1 MKIITKILIFAI
13 CLTLFGGILF
23 LVGCSGNGF
32 DFSKLSSVQIKQME
46 YVEAEGKT
54 LTNLSLNF
62 NSTNF
67 KVILDENAEKVS
79 ISYPQRQNKKGKD
92 LSHIE
97 ITENET
103 GIQIVE
109 DRQKHFYL
117 FDFTNPSVTLTL
129 PKARVYALSLNAST
143 GDINLSDEGSFST
156 LQLTVSTGSIAVSN
170 VTATDLSLTA
180 STGDIRLTDTTAT
193 GNITVQVSTGDIS
206 LTKITAATLSATAST
221 GDVQLADAT
230 IAGEVKIKTTT
241 GDISLAQISADSLSA
256 KANTGDVKIDSLTI
270 ENAMKVETSTG
281 SHTFLGSIKTNSLT
295 LIADTGKIKAR
306 EALIDATTISITT
319 DTGDVAMQLVGN
331 KNDYATTVETD
342 TGSKNI
348 SSNLENVL
356 DGLIS
361 PTRTLKVKTDT
372 GDIKVYFA
380 EQN

>member
-1 MKIITKILIFAI
+1 MKKSIRKILIVGL
-13 CLTLFGGILF
+13 CLTLFGCILF
-23 LVGCSGNGF
+23 VVGCGGNGF

-46 YVEAEGKT
+46 YVEAEGKA

-67 KVILDENAEKVS
+67 KVILDENAERIS

-92 LSHIE
+92 ISHIE

-129 PKARVYALSLNAST
+129 PKARVYALSLSAST

-170 VTATDLSLTA
+170 VTATDVSLTA

-193 GNITVQVSTGDIS
+193 GNVTVQVSTGDIS
-206 LTKITAATLSATAST
+206 LTKITAATLSATAS
-221 GDVQLADAT
+221 
-230 IAGEVKIKTTT
+230 
-241 GDISLAQISADSLSA
+241 
-256 KANTGDVKIDSLTI
+256 TGDVKIDSLTI

-306 EALIDATTISITT
+306 EALIDATTISITA